1 MHDLWILLALMAAI
15 ATAAGTIFL
24 KLADKTKYHNNII
37 LAFTFLF
44 MGIFS
49 FLYLLYERK
58 LTYNTLSNCD
68 KNFLMII
75 ILYALFIILEFK
87 LMITAMKYTPNI
99 GYTRTLMN
107 LNIIITLFISYFI
120 FKEKI
125 NKECFFGIL
134 LCIIGVSII
143 AQYYKKE

>member
-1 MHDLWILLALMAAI
+1 
-15 ATAAGTIFL
+15 
-24 KLADKTKYHNNII
+24 
-37 LAFTFLF
+37 
-44 MGIFS
+44 
-49 FLYLLYERK
+49 
-58 LTYNTLSNCD
+58 
-68 KNFLMII
+68 MII
-75 ILYALFIILEFK
+75 ILYALFIILEFN

>member
-1 MHDLWILLALMAAI
+1 MHDTWILLALMAAI

-49 FLYLLYERK
+49 FLYLLYEKK
-58 LTYNTLSNCD
+58 LTYDTLTNCD
-68 KNFLMII
+68 NKFLI
-75 ILYALFIILEFK
+75 ILISYALFIILEFK
-87 LMITAMKYTPNI
+87 LMITAMKYSPNI

-107 LNIIITLFISYFI
+107 LNIVITLLISYFI
-120 FKEKI
+120 FKENI

-143 AQYYKKE
+143 AQYYKNQ

>member
-1 MHDLWILLALMAAI
+1 MHDLWLLLALMAAI
-15 ATAAGTIFL
+15 VTAAGTVFL
-24 KLADKTKYHNNII
+24 KLADKTRYNNNMI

-49 FLYLLYERK
+49 FLYLLYEK
-58 LTYNTLSNCD
+58 NLTYDTLT
-68 KNFLMII
+68 NFDNKFLII
-75 ILYALFIILEFK
+75 IISYALFIILEFK
-87 LMITAMKYTPNI
+87 LMITAMKYSPNI

-120 FKEKI
+120 FKENI

-143 AQYYKKE
+143 AQYYKK